1 MQNCNAVTII
11 KSIKDD
17 FETFTGNLELISD
30 KIFDKN
36 PSLVVAWE
44 FNAKSDQW
52 YKNDKTT
59 HESSKIENLTSQFGL
74 KQMIN

>member
-1 MQNCNAVTII
+1 MII

-30 KIFDKN
+30 KIFDNN
-36 PSLVVAWE
+36 PYFVVAWE

-52 YKNDKTT
+52 YKNDKTN
-59 HESSKIENLTSQFGL
+59 HENLKILPLNLGWNKS
-74 KQMIN
+74 